1 MPLVVIWC
9 FVALALGTLAGICGY
24 YLASGFT
31 ALLAV
36 IATAIILFAV
46 VFPQLPALIRR
57 TKAVAAALKHKPGE
71 GEHAETDGTSDKKR
85 E

>member
-1 MPLVVIWC
+1 MPVVVIWC
-9 FVALALGTLAGICGY
+9 FIALAIGTLCGICGY

-36 IATAIILFAV
+36 IATAIVLFAV

-57 TKAVAAALKHKPGE
+57 TKDVVAAMKYKPSEKADGE
-71 GEHAETDGTSDKKR
+71 DESTEQ
-85 E
+85 